1 MARTEVVT
9 ASASETQDAE
19 KRPGAR
25 QRTSAPTPQKVDAIG
40 KAEKKVSPKEEEH
53 QEFGGPAGNACI
65 IVGSHV
71 FVFVVASTLY
81 GSSVST
87 YLPTATSVTWFACY
101 HLSQWVFAKFMP
113 GVFVKGQTGL
123 GYLCNAYSTFWT
135 TLAIC
140 VALHCMNI
148 FDLTTL
154 VHQYPAFLTT
164 AVLLGDIYSVV
175 CHFIFATPA
184 QRFSIYD
191 FFMGTGLHPR
201 ILNVDVKMVAETRIS
216 WTLLFLITVG
226 SYIETARTSGSWLNP
241 TLFMVFAHGL
251 YGNACAKGEHFIPY
265 TWDITTEKFGWMLCW
280 WNLAGVPLFYCHQS
294 LYLAQHAKSGLIL
307 PLPSWLYYL
316 VLTAIL
322 FVAYWIW
329 DEANYHKCYFKMQ
342 RRGEVINRNL
352 FPTFRHV
359 QNPKFIECDRGVLLI
374 DGWYAYARK
383 VHYAADL
390 MMALLW
396 GLSCGFGSVSPYIY
410 FGFFT
415 AMITHRAS
423 RDEALCKK
431 KYGETWD
438 NYLSIVPYRF
448 IPGIY

>member
-1 MARTEVVT
+1 MAANEPAPETELKDT
-9 ASASETQDAE
+9 E
-19 KRPGAR
+19 KKTGAR
-25 QRTSAPTPQKVDAIG
+25 HRTSTPPPK
-40 KAEKKVSPKEEEH
+40 KAETNGEGEKKPAPKQEEH
-53 QEFGGPAGNACI
+53 QEFGGPIGNACI
-65 IVGSHV
+65 IVGSHG
-71 FVFVVASTLY
+71 FVFVVAATLY
-81 GSSVST
+81 GASVST
-87 YLPTATSVTWFACY
+87 YLPTATSMTWFVCY
-101 HLSQWVFAKFMP
+101 HLSQWVFAKYMP
-113 GVFVKGQTGL
+113 GVFVKGPSGL

-140 VALHCMNI
+140 IGLHCAGI

-164 AVLLGDIYSVV
+164 SVILGDIYSVV
-175 CHFIFATPA
+175 CHFIFATPE

-201 ILNVDVKMVAETRIS
+201 IFDVDVKMVAETRIS
-216 WTLLFLITVG
+216 WTLLFLITIG
-226 SYIETARTSGSWLNP
+226 SYIETARTTGTWLNP

-280 WNLAGVPLFYCHQS
+280 WNLSGVPLFYCHQS
-294 LYLAQHAKSGLIL
+294 LYLAKHSQNGLVL
-307 PLPSWLYYL
+307 PIPDWLYYL
-316 VLTAIL
+316 VLTVIL

-342 RRGEVINRNL
+342 RRGEIIRRDL

-359 QNPKFIECDRGVLLI
+359 ENPKYLECDKGVLLI

-383 VHYAADL
+383 MHYTADL
-390 MMALLW
+390 VMALLW

-410 FGFFT
+410 FFFFF
-415 AMITHRAS
+415 AMITHRAA
-423 RDEALCKK
+423 RDEEKCAA

-438 NYLSIVPYRF
+438 KYLATVPYRF
-448 IPGIY
+448 IPGVY